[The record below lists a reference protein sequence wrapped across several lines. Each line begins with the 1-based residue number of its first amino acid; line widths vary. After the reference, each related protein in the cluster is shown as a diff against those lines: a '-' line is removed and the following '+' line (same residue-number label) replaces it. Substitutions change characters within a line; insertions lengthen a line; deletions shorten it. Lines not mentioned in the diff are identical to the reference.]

1 MEKRFDVRV
10 PHLNTLL
17 LEQLADESAKT
28 GIVESRLL
36 VQYATR
42 YVEMTKGGL
51 IPLIAPGIAIAA
63 PQSTS
68 NGHSETTR
76 ETAATVLP
84 SLDGSSLDSIFG
96 DPD

>member
-1 MEKRFDVRV
+1 MEKRFDVRIPTV
-10 PHLNTLL
+10 NTLL

-42 YVEMTKGGL
+42 YVEMSRGGML
-51 IPLIAPGIAIAA
+51 PLLAPGVTMAA
-63 PQSTS
+63 QTPNTHGQK
-68 NGHSETTR
+68 ETQDKGL
-76 ETAATVLP
+76 ALQP
-84 SLDGSSLDSIFG
+84 SLDSASLDSMFG